1 MRFAK
6 TILPFLAAVL
16 AAGCNNAAVEPV
28 SPILGGGEMHN
39 SNASTPASIDASL
52 NLAQALGFNAVL
64 APVSWEQTEQE
75 PGKYDFSLVDHLLKA
90 ADERD
95 LYLGLLWFGT
105 WKNGESSYTPLW
117 MKGDGETYFR
127 ALDEE
132 GKPTTT
138 ISPFCEAA
146 LKADQK
152 AFSALMAHLKTA
164 DRTRRVRVVQV
175 ENECG
180 VFLERDCCPAADQA
194 WQEGGWESQ
203 KDSLAPQRFMAQAY
217 ARYIDAVA
225 EAGKAQYDIPM
236 FTNAWLTP
244 PGKPYGKFPNGGP
257 REPVLDIWKTY
268 APHLDWLS
276 PDIYS
281 SRLKSLCKI
290 YSDGQPLFIPETYC
304 QIGRLWYAIG
314 EAGAR
319 GAFCFGYEEYYN
331 DPYFTAESRV
341 LAEMMPV
348 LSAGHPMHGF
358 IRIDKRED
366 PDGEDTLAF
375 DGYTFNVHYI
385 EGEKYTHGA
394 IVQTGPDE
402 FIVAGVGAWIDWG
415 ENCKIAY
422 CEELK
427 DGKVIQVL
435 NGDETAHHNMLYLR
449 GRLCLEDYTSPD
461 GTVIPAPEYGLSSQR
476 RFRSDAQ
483 ARFKVS
489 GIYRIKLYRYE

>member
-1 MRFAK
+1 MKRETQIDRLRTSELVWDFIVVGGGATGLGCAVDAASRGYKVAVLEQDDFAK
-6 TILPFLAAVL
+6 CTSSRSTKLVH
-16 AAGCNNAAVEPV
+16 
-28 SPILGGGEMHN
+28 GG
-39 SNASTPASIDASL
+39 
-52 NLAQALGFNAVL
+52 V
-64 APVSWEQTEQE
+64 
-75 PGKYDFSLVDHLLKA
+75 
-90 ADERD
+90 R
-95 LYLGLLWFGT
+95 YLQ
-105 WKNGESSYTPLW
+105 
-117 MKGDGETYFR
+117 KGDVMLVLE
-127 ALDEE
+127 ALRER
-132 GKPTTT
+132 GRM
-138 ISPFCEAA
+138 
-146 LKADQK
+146 KA
-152 AFSALMAHLKTA
+152 
-164 DRTRRVRVVQV
+164 
-175 ENECG
+175 N
-180 VFLERDCCPAADQA
+180 
-194 WQEGGWESQ
+194 
-203 KDSLAPQRFMAQAY
+203 
-217 ARYIDAVA
+217 
-225 EAGKAQYDIPM
+225 
-236 FTNAWLTP
+236 
-244 PGKPYGKFPNGGP
+244 
-257 REPVLDIWKTY
+257 

-331 DPYFTAESRV
+331 DPYFAAESRV

-366 PDGEDTLAF
+366 PDGEDTLTF

-385 EGEKYTHGA
+385 DGEKYTHGA

-422 CEELK
+422 CEELR
-427 DGKVIQVL
+427 DGQVIQVL

>member
-1 MRFAK
+1 
-6 TILPFLAAVL
+6 
-16 AAGCNNAAVEPV
+16 
-28 SPILGGGEMHN
+28 MHN
-39 SNASTPASIDASL
+39 SNASTPESIDASL
-52 NLAQALGFNAVL
+52 DVAKALGFNTVL
-64 APVSWEQTEQE
+64 APVSWEQTELE

-117 MKGDGETYFR
+117 MKGDTKTYFR
-127 ALDEE
+127 ALDKD

-146 LKADQK
+146 READAR
-152 AFSALMAHLKTA
+152 AFAALMAHVRTA
-164 DRTRRVRVVQV
+164 DRAQRVRAVQV

-180 VFLERDCCPAADQA
+180 VFLERDCCPAAVKA
-194 WQEGGWESQ
+194 WQEEGWESQ
-203 KDSLAPQRFMAQAY
+203 TDSLVPQRFMAQVY
-217 ARYIDAVA
+217 ARYIDTIAA
-225 EAGKAQYDIPM
+225 AGKAQYDIPM
-236 FTNAWLTP
+236 FTNAWLAP
-244 PGKPYGKFPNGGP
+244 PGRPYGKYPNGGP
-257 REPVLDIWKTY
+257 REPVLDVWKAN

-276 PDIYS
+276 LDIYS

-290 YSDGQPLFIPETYC
+290 YSEGQPLFIPETHC
-304 QIGRLWYAIG
+304 KIGRLWYAIG
-314 EAGAR
+314 EAGAK

-402 FIVAGVGAWIDWG
+402 FIVAGVGAWIDWD